1 MRTRIITLL
10 IGLTLVIFS
19 LQVQNMTKHMRGTFI
34 NFVYQDERNKYMNPA
49 EVDETSPE
57 LWRLKIKE
65 LSAMG
70 IEYVILMFVANDG
83 KSFYPSAFM
92 PYAYP
97 TGRERQI
104 KFF

>member
-1 MRTRIITLL
+1 
-10 IGLTLVIFS
+10 
-19 LQVQNMTKHMRGTFI
+19 MTKHVRGTFI

-92 PYAYP
+92 PHAYP